1 MKTLQFF
8 WTNTSHH
15 AFRRPDLSRKASLV
29 GAPEDQAS
37 RYNRYL
43 CSALLNDFQ
52 SLGTCIQLLVEINF
66 LERGKKT
73 EFEWAG
79 SAWFIKLRRGGVQIG
94 HQTNCQG
101 ENEEGRFSLAEFK
114 GALQGW
120 VQFLEMPQSLEAKV
134 EVQLPE
140 A

>member
-1 MKTLQFF
+1 MKSLQYS
-8 WTNTSHH
+8 WTSAGHH
-15 AFRRPDLSRKASLV
+15 AFRGPDLSRKASLI
-29 GAPEDQAS
+29 GAPEDPAS
-37 RYNRYL
+37 RYNHYL

-79 SAWFIKLRRGGVQIG
+79 SAWFINLRRDGVQIG
-94 HQTNCQG
+94 HQTSRQG
-101 ENEEGRFSLAEFK
+101 EDEEGRFSLAELK
-114 GALQGW
+114 AALDGW
-120 VQFLEMPQSLEAKV
+120 LQFLEMPQSLEAKV